1 MFQKIFNKKMSK
13 NFLIGIGIAVILVA
27 GLITIKDE
35 FLFWIST
42 DENTASQDLNKC
54 ADGGNVALIKIRG
67 GIVNYSIDPKDDPN
81 GIYYDPDSVSS
92 DNVMREIEEAENND
106 AIKGIV
112 VEIDSPGG
120 IPVAGEEI
128 MNSLLSLKMPTV
140 AFIRER
146 GLSAGYLVATAA
158 DKIYASRTS
167 DVGSIGVTM
176 SYMDYSKQNEKE
188 GLTYNQLST
197 GKFKDM
203 GDSDKELT
211 AEEKSLLMSDLEKSH
226 QIFVEYVAKNRNMD
240 IEAVKKLADGSSMIA
255 QDAIDAGLVDE
266 IGGINEAKA
275 YLENKLGE
283 AVKMCEYAK

>member
-1 MFQKIFNKKMSK
+1 MG
-13 NFLIGIGIAVILVA
+13 LGVAVIFVA
-27 GLITIKDE
+27 ALITIKDE
-35 FLFWIST
+35 FLYWVST
-42 DENTASQDLNKC
+42 DENTASQDSGGC

-67 GIVNYSIDPKDDPN
+67 GIVNYRIDPADDPN
-81 GIYYDPDSVSS
+81 GIYDPDSVSS
-92 DNVMREIEEAENND
+92 DDVMHEIEEPENNGD
-106 AIKGIV
+106 IKGII

-128 MNSLLSLKMPTV
+128 MNSLLALKIPTA

-146 GLSAGYLVATAA
+146 GLSAGYLIATAA

-176 SYMDYSKQNEKE
+176 SYIDNSKKNEKD

-203 GDSDKELT
+203 GDSEKELT
-211 AEEKSLLMSDLEKSH
+211 AEEKARLMSDLEKSH

-255 QDAIDAGLVDE
+255 QDAIDAGLIDE
-266 IGGINEAKA
+266 IGGLGEAKA
-275 YLENKLGE
+275 YLQDKIGE
-283 AVKMCEYAK
+283 TVTVCNLDK

>member
-1 MFQKIFNKKMSK
+1 MFGKLISKKLVK
-13 NFLIGIGIAVILVA
+13 KLLTGLGIALIIVA
-27 GLITIKDE
+27 ALITIKDE
-35 FLFWIST
+35 FLYWVSA
-42 DENTASQDLNKC
+42 DENATAQDSNSC

-67 GIVNYSIDPKDDPN
+67 GIVNYRIDPADDPN
-81 GIYYDPDSVSS
+81 GIYDPDSVSS
-92 DNVMREIEEAENND
+92 DDVMREIEEVKNND
-106 AIKGIV
+106 AIKGII

-128 MNSLLSLKMPTV
+128 MNSLLALKIPTA
-140 AFIRER
+140 AFVRER
-146 GLSAGYLVATAA
+146 GLSAGYLIATAA

-176 SYMDYSKQNEKE
+176 SYIDNSKKNEKD

-203 GDSDKELT
+203 GDSEKELT
-211 AEEKSLLMSDLEKSH
+211 AEEKARLMSDLEKSH

-275 YLENKLGE
+275 YLEDKLGE

>member
-1 MFQKIFNKKMSK
+1 MTIINGKLVKKLAMG
-13 NFLIGIGIAVILVA
+13 LGIALIIVA
-27 GLITIKDE
+27 ALITIKDE
-35 FLFWIST
+35 VLCWVST
-42 DENTASQDLNKC
+42 DENTMSQDSNSC

-67 GIVNYSIDPKDDPN
+67 DIVNYKIDPADDPN
-81 GIYYDPDSVSS
+81 GIYYYPDSVSS
-92 DNVMREIEEAENND
+92 DDVMREIEETENND
-106 AIKGIV
+106 AIKGII

-120 IPVAGEEI
+120 IPAAGEEI
-128 MNSLLSLKMPTV
+128 MNSLLALKIPTA

-176 SYMDYSKQNEKE
+176 SYIDNSKKNEKE

-203 GDSDKELT
+203 GDYDKELT
-211 AEEKSLLMSDLEKSH
+211 AEEKARLMSDLEKSH

-255 QDAIDAGLVDE
+255 QDAINAGLIDE

-275 YLENKLGE
+275 YLEDKIGE
-283 AVKMCEYAK
+283 AIAVCNMDE